1 MKKLEEIHLLKRPVL
16 NVDFTHIKQIDR
28 TMSNQLLPYPEEVIL
43 IFDIA
48 VNELFFKI
56 YKDDILPHQIQ
67 VRPYNVD
74 VFKNNMHCVDPKGFN

>member
-1 MKKLEEIHLLKRPVL
+1 MKKLEEVYLLKRPVL
-16 NVDFTHIKQIDR
+16 NVDFAHIKKIDQ
-28 TMSNQLLPYPEEVIL
+28 TMSNQLLAYPEEVIL

-74 VFKNNMHCVDPKGFN
+74 VCKNNMHSVDPKGFN